1 MDGSFIPSTI
11 AGEKAAALIELPRS
25 WQNPTLPESY
35 VNMARL
41 FLARMREF
49 GMEPLANDAL
59 EFYGRDFAADAYPDF
74 AALQGDG
81 DAATIIAITQDLFAE
96 FGYAMPA
103 SFYWLHLD
111 MAVRDDMTKKLYL
124 RSEPAYAD
132 RARGFDA
139 ALHGQ
144 KVFAVQ
150 MKIQSIASQY
160 GLTFLHGCKC
170 GSCVAVQKDAFGYDI
185 PAADRT
191 ETLRAFVWTMMYE
204 YAIYPVTPVAEYLS
218 AA

>member
-1 MDGSFIPSTI
+1 MDGSFYPSTI
-11 AGEKAAALIELPRS
+11 AGEKAAALIELPRG
-25 WQNPTLPESY
+25 WQNSELPETY

-41 FLARMREF
+41 FLARMRELN
-49 GMEPLANDAL
+49 MEQLANDAL
-59 EFYGRDFAADAYPDF
+59 EFYAADFARAAYPDF
-74 AALQGDG
+74 AALTGD
-81 DAATIIAITQDLFAE
+81 DKITGITRDLFAE

-111 MAVRDDMTKKLYL
+111 MANRDNMMKKLYL
-124 RSEPAYAD
+124 RQEPAYAD
-132 RARGFDA
+132 RARAFDA

-160 GLTFLHGCKC
+160 GLTFLHGCNC
-170 GSCVAVQKDAFGYDI
+170 GNCVAVQKDAFGYEI
-185 PAADRT
+185 PAADRA

-204 YAIYPVTPVAEYLS
+204 YAIFPVTPAAAYLS